1 MAHTAAKPQRPR
13 RRLALVLLATTAA
26 AALLGGCGQTD
37 RLFSKLGA
45 SSSDDV
51 QLSAADAAGA
61 VAQWGAAYLKNP
73 QDPRMALG
81 YAKALKAIGSRD
93 RALEVLKTAYQS
105 NTTNGEIAA
114 ELGRLALD
122 MGQMD
127 IASVA
132 LKSAEAQGVKDWKTL
147 SAEGTLHAKKGEYA
161 EAQQYFLA
169 ALQVEPDAVSVTN
182 NLALAYALDG
192 KADKAEGLLREA
204 VASGHEDKRVRQN
217 LALVLGLQGKFDEAR
232 QIASVDMTEQEAKSS
247 MTYLHNMLSSPN
259 AFASAKDNSGGA
271 LASAAPKPSG
281 GDDWQPY
288 AANSAAGGD
297 APVRTAA
304 ATPAAPPKVQVVTP
318 VDEIEAP
325 AAAKFPGAKPVPV
338 PAKVAS
344 ATPLAPAKANPAPAA
359 PTPITPNPEAQGLLR
374 ANLD

>member
-1 MAHTAAKPQRPR
+1 MSQPPSKPQSPR
-13 RRLALVLLATTAA
+13 RKLALILLATTAA
-26 AALLGGCGQTD
+26 AALLGGCSSTD

-45 SSSDDV
+45 SSSDEV
-51 QLSAADAAGA
+51 QLSAEDAAGA
-61 VAQWGAAYLKNP
+61 VSQWGSAYLKNP

-81 YAKALKAIGSRD
+81 YAKSLKAIGSRD
-93 RALEVLKTAYQS
+93 RALEVLKTAYQA
-105 NTTNGEIAA
+105 NTSNGEIAA
-114 ELGRLALD
+114 ELGRLALE
-122 MGQMD
+122 MGQID
-127 IASVA
+127 IATVA
-132 LKSAEAQGVKDWKTL
+132 LKSAEAQGIRDWKTL

-169 ALQVEPDAVSVTN
+169 ALQIEPDAVSVTN

-192 KADKAEGLLREA
+192 KADKSEELLRKA

-247 MTYLHNMLSSPN
+247 MTYLHNMLSSPT
-259 AFASAKDNSGGA
+259 ALASAKDTGG
-271 LASAAPKPSG
+271 SAQGPAVAQAKGSE
-281 GDDWQPY
+281 DWQPY
-288 AANSAAGGD
+288 VSNSSAGED

-304 ATPAAPPKVQVVTP
+304 ATPATPPKVQVVTP

-325 AAAKFPGAKPVPV
+325 TAANSPDAKPMPA

-344 ATPLAPAKANPAPAA
+344 AAPLTPAKAKPGSGA
-359 PTPITPNPEAQGLLR
+359 PTPIAPNAQAQGLLR
-374 ANLD
+374 SNLD

>member
-1 MAHTAAKPQRPR
+1 MSPTAAKPLKAR
-13 RRLALVLLATTAA
+13 RRLALALLATAGA

-37 RLFSKLGA
+37 KLFSKLGA
-45 SSSDDV
+45 SSSDEV

-73 QDPRMALG
+73 QDPRMAMG

-93 RALEVLKTAYQS
+93 RALEILKIAYQS
-105 NTTNGEIAA
+105 NTTDGEIAA

-217 LALVLGLQGKFDEAR
+217 LALVLGLEGKFDEAR

-259 AFASAKDNSGGA
+259 AFASAKDNSEAA

-288 AANSAAGGD
+288 AANSAAED

-304 ATPAAPPKVQVVTP
+304 ATPAAPAKVQVVTP
-318 VDEIEAP
+318 IDEIEAP
-325 AAAKFPGAKPVPV
+325 AAAKFPGAKPMPA

-344 ATPLAPAKANPAPAA
+344 AASLASAKAKPAPAA

-374 ANLD
+374 TNLD